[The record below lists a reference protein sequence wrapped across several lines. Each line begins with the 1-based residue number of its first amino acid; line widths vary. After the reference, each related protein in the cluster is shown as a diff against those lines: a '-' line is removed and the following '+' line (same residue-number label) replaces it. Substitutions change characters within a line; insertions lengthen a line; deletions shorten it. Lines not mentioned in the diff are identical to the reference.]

1 MASCLAES
9 SLFEKNED
17 SEGVNRFMDV
27 SLIEKAAKRAG
38 ISLTSDL
45 VQKTACFID
54 VLLEANQSVNL
65 TAITEP
71 TDIATRHLQ
80 DSWIPA
86 RFIAEGAAVIDVGTG
101 AGFPGI
107 PLRIARPD
115 LNMTLL
121 DASAKRVH
129 FLERVIQK
137 IFAEEL
143 LSLQENMMKQ
153 GDLDDID
160 FSVAASSHL
169 STCSQIAAGT
179 SLPPIKPASS
189 SISTETSRPSTVP
202 TCSQISAETSHPSF
216 ISSPIPRVIHGRAE
230 ELGRDPDHRE
240 KYDVAI
246 ARAVTALPVLAEYCL
261 PFVQLGGLFIA
272 MKGLYDETEEAERA
286 IHLLGGVVEEVYRYK
301 LPEIEASFS
310 LVIVRKKTATSLRYP
325 RRMAAIKRRP
335 L

>member
-1 MASCLAES
+1 MDISDAEKIAES
-9 SLFEKNED
+9 ERLSCSDD
-17 SEGVNRFMDV
+17 SSTTLKVTGYERVACLVEPLIVKKVEECGGSGRFMDR
-27 SLIEKAAKRAG
+27 SLIEEAAERVG
-38 ISLTSDL
+38 IFPTSDL
-45 VQKTACFID
+45 LEKTKRFID
-54 VLLEANQSVNL
+54 VLLEANQFVNL

-71 TDIATRHLQ
+71 AAIATRHLQ
-80 DSWIPA
+80 DSWTPA
-86 RFIAEGAAVIDVGTG
+86 RFIAEGASVIDVGTG

-115 LNMTLL
+115 LNMTLI

-143 LSLQENMMKQ
+143 SSLQENMMKQ

-169 STCSQIAAGT
+169 S
-179 SLPPIKPASS
+179 
-189 SISTETSRPSTVP
+189 

-272 MKGLYDETEEAERA
+272 MKGLDDETEEAERA

>member
-115 LNMTLL
+115 RNMTLL

-169 STCSQIAAGT
+169 S
-179 SLPPIKPASS
+179 
-189 SISTETSRPSTVP
+189 

-272 MKGLYDETEEAERA
+272 MKGLDDETEEAERA

>member
-169 STCSQIAAGT
+169 STCSQI
-179 SLPPIKPASS
+179 
-189 SISTETSRPSTVP
+189 
-202 TCSQISAETSHPSF
+202 SAETSHPSF

-272 MKGLYDETEEAERA
+272 MKGLDDETEEAERA